1 MLAAALTHVLNAMAL
16 PPATDDIDLTP
27 RGEGAWQL
35 AGPAWGLELHSPY
48 GDPPAPD
55 LDQRVRA
62 SGEW

>member
-1 MLAAALTHVLNAMAL
+1 MAL
-16 PPATDDIDLTP
+16 PAAAGDADLPAH
-27 RGEGAWQL
+27 RAGVWQL